1 MKKVFGYIVM
11 IVCAVLSAINY
22 KIFVFP
28 NSFAPAGVDGICTMI
43 QYLANTSMGYFSLLV
58 NIPLLIVGCFFLRRE
73 FITKS
78 AVYTV
83 AFSIATIVMNYVAFP
98 LPIYHTETGT
108 SIVLAP
114 VAAGTIRGILYA
126 ITLYFGGSSG
136 GVDIIA
142 GIVQRKKPH
151 LDLMNIIFAFNV
163 LVAVSAFFVYG
174 YKFEPAICSIIYS
187 FITSFVSKSIQS
199 TRKESVRV
207 EIITRDCDSDALCR
221 EITGRLQVPATVI
234 DAHGAYS
241 GSDMKLVMCVLS
253 RESVPKLETLL
264 AEFRGAIAFESTV
277 SSSIKIRT

>member
-1 MKKVFGYIVM
+1 MKKLFGYAVM
-11 IVCAVLSAINY
+11 TVCAVLSAINY
-22 KIFVFP
+22 KVFVFP

-58 NIPLLIVGCFFLRRE
+58 NIPLLAIGFFILKRD
-73 FITKS
+73 FIAKS

-83 AFSIATIVMNYVAFP
+83 SFAVATIVMNYVAFP
-98 LPIYHTETGT
+98 LPVYYTDTGT

-142 GIVQRKKPH
+142 GIVQKKKPH

-199 TRKESVRV
+199 TRRESVRV
-207 EIITRDCDSDALCR
+207 EIITRDSEGLCH
-221 EITGRLQVPATVI
+221 EITERLGISATVI

-241 GSDMKLVMCVLS
+241 GSDMKLVMCVLP
-253 RESVPKLETLL
+253 RESVPKLEMLL

-277 SSSIKIRT
+277 SSSLKIRA